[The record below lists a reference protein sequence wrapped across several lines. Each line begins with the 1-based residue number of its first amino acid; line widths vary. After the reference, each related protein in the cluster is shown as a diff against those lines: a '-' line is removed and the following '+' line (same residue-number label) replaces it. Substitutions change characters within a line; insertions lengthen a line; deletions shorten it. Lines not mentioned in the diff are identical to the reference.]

1 MDNVTLLQRIWG
13 PLERGESHD
22 HQPFFD
28 ALDDDVV
35 FSTPLGE
42 LRGKQA
48 VLRYFAHAG
57 QFLEARPFERPLE
70 YFGNGD
76 RVVILGEELF
86 TVHDSGVTARAEWA
100 WVHDLRDGRIT
111 RITAIQDLSAVAE
124 AVSKALASAR
134 TGQIPNPAG

>member
-28 ALDDDVV
+28 ALDDDVI

-134 TGQIPNPAG
+134 TGQVPNPAG